1 MANEIQM
8 GVPAHGEVNDS
19 NGKSVKKIITKAKKK
34 TKMESEKKWKVKYIE
49 IRN

>member
-19 NGKSVKKIITKAKKK
+19 QGKSVKKIITKAE
-34 TKMESEKKWKVKYIE
+34 TKMKAKWKVKYIE